1 MTTMRALV
9 RIPGG
14 VELVERPR
22 PTPQRGEVLVR
33 IEAAPINPNDLL
45 HLEERYEV
53 QRPLGAVCGF
63 EGSGTVIEAGGGM
76 MARWLVGRRVA
87 LASTLGDGT
96 WAEYACAPMLQCA
109 PLGKGVDVR
118 QGSMLLTNPMTA
130 TVLLDLARRGGHR
143 AIVQN
148 AAAGALG
155 KMIVRACAR
164 RGIPLVNVVRRAE
177 QAAMLRELG
186 AQHVVVSSDADAAT
200 QLRELCHRL
209 DVTFALDAI
218 AGDATGELAA
228 ALPKHA
234 TLVVYGMLSGAP
246 CTLSADALVFGRL
259 RVEGFTMYAWLER
272 TSMLGKLMTLRAA
285 QRRLHDDLRADV
297 RATFSLADHAEALR
311 LARSSASD
319 GKILFTP
326 Q

>member
-1 MTTMRALV
+1 MRALV

-22 PTPQRGEVLVR
+22 PSPKKGEVLVR
-33 IEAAPINPNDLL
+33 IAAAPINPNDLL

-63 EGSGTVIEAGGGM
+63 EGSGTVIESGGGL
-76 MARWLVGRRVA
+76 MARWLVGKRVA

-109 PLGKGVDVR
+109 PLGKGVDLR

-130 TVLLDLARRGGHR
+130 TVLLDLARRGGHP

-164 RGIPLVNVVRRAE
+164 RGLPLVNVVRRNE

-186 AQHVVVSSDADAAT
+186 AQHVAVSTADGVKDE
-200 QLRELCHRL
+200 LRELCHRL
-209 DVTFALDAI
+209 GVTLALDAI
-218 AGDATGELAA
+218 AGDATGELAE
-228 ALPKHA
+228 ALPKNA
-234 TLVVYGMLSGAP
+234 TIVVYGMLSGAP
-246 CTLSADALVFGRL
+246 CKLSADALVFGRL
-259 RVEGFTMYAWLER
+259 RVESFTMYAWIER
-272 TSMLGKLMTLRAA
+272 TSMFGKLRTLRSA
-285 QRRLHDDLRADV
+285 QRRLSDDLRADI
-297 RATFSLADHAEALR
+297 RATFSLADHAEALQ
-311 LARSSASD
+311 LARTSASD

-326 Q
+326 